1 VVAGEVGPGS
11 TTSDTSVAVPLVT
24 VNGRPTVSDAMLID
38 VSNAPVLSKQ

>member
-1 VVAGEVGPGS
+1 MHGRGQWRPARLSAMKMVSGS
-11 TTSDTSVAVPLVT
+11 T